1 VDEGRFPLT
10 ERVNFIRVLLEEG
23 DCMYVPAYFYIQ
35 SQTVEMVE
43 GEETIM
49 VAE

>member
-1 VDEGRFPLT
+1 
-10 ERVNFIRVLLEEG
+10 
-23 DCMYVPAYFYIQ
+23 MYVPAYFYIQ